1 MFMSL
6 ARSAGRKEERKE
18 ENGESFFAKRQ
29 RKRERERRERV
40 QFVVRLET
48 DGLKLVAASIT
59 KIGVETNLHP
69 HPWM

>member
-18 ENGESFFAKRQ
+18 ENGESFFAKSQ
-29 RKRERERRERV
+29 RKREGEERV

-59 KIGVETNLHP
+59 KVRLSGIKPKYSINAT
-69 HPWM
+69 